1 MTGDAAERRAA
12 PRKGWRQSIPRGR
25 PRTVKVVRLDEDTP
39 EVARAKAELRRFTE
53 DQRFFGDVYDELLER
68 YPEKW
73 VAVYR
78 KEIVGADADFGR
90 LLKSMKARGYPLS
103 RLAINH
109 VTAETVNWIW
119 EAN

>member
-1 MTGDAAERRAA
+1 MMNAEVERGVAARRFSRRSV
-12 PRKGWRQSIPRGR
+12 PGGR
-25 PRTVKVVRLDEDTP
+25 PRTVKVVRLDEDNP

-53 DQRFFGDVYDELLER
+53 DQRFFGEVYDELLER

-90 LLKSMKARGYPLS
+90 LLKRLKARGYPLR

-109 VTAETVNWIW
+109 VTAETVNWIL